1 MLVPRRFDTMKLFH
15 IADLHLGKRVNEFDM
30 IEAQRDILNKII
42 EAIKTHKPKA
52 LIIAGDVYDRSVPGA
67 DAVKLFDDFLNEL
80 KLLDIVVYIIAGNHD
95 SKERLSF
102 ASGILEDMGYHIA
115 THIKSHVFKHSLSDR
130 VDVYMIPFLRPS
142 DVRMALD
149 SSVTNYDLAFKEMI
163 DLIEL
168 DKSKFN
174 ILVAHQFF
182 TFQNIRPEES
192 ESEIVSVGG
201 LDNIDTSYLEAFDY
215 VALGHIHR
223 PQSIGGKKHR
233 YAGSILKYSQSEVN
247 HTKSISVIDIEG
259 KEFQL
264 SLIDL
269 IPKQDMVHIE
279 GYMADILVNNNY
291 DTEAY
296 TYITLLDE
304 GEVVDALSRL
314 RSKFPYLMSLRF
326 ENLRTSYENK
336 EVLSYESL
344 NEMSPLA
351 LFDAFYERQNNTPLS
366 QTQKDFV
373 QKILEDLYETH

>member
-1 MLVPRRFDTMKLFH
+1 MKLFH

-67 DAVKLFDDFLNEL
+67 EAVKLFDDFLNEL

-102 ASGILEDMGYHIA
+102 ASGILGDMGYHIA

-314 RSKFPYLMSLRF
+314 RGKFPYLMSLRF

>member
-1 MLVPRRFDTMKLFH
+1 MKLFH

-67 DAVKLFDDFLNEL
+67 EAVKLFDDFLNEL

-264 SLIDL
+264 SFIDL

-314 RSKFPYLMSLRF
+314 RGKFPYLMSLRF

>member
-314 RSKFPYLMSLRF
+314 RGKFPYLMSLRF

>member
-1 MLVPRRFDTMKLFH
+1 MKLFH

>member
-1 MLVPRRFDTMKLFH
+1 MKLFH

-67 DAVKLFDDFLNEL
+67 EAVKLFDDFLNEL

>member
-1 MLVPRRFDTMKLFH
+1 MKLFH

-67 DAVKLFDDFLNEL
+67 EAVKLFDDFLNEL

-314 RSKFPYLMSLRF
+314 RGKFPYLMSLRF